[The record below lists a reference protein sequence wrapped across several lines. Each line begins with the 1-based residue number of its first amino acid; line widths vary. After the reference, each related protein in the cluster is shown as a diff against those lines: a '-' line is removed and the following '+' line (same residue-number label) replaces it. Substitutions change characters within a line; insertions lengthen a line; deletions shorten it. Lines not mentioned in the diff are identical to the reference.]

1 MQIGSFARSIIIG
14 AVLSACAN
22 TAPSAAEPVG
32 KPSPSGWNEEIV
44 YFVIPDRFADARPNT
59 HKIDASKPGHFH
71 GGDWKGL
78 TQQLPYIDDL
88 GVTAL
93 WITPIVDNID
103 GYVTGAGFPDW
114 GYHGY
119 WADDFEALDPR
130 MGTEADL
137 KALVDQAHAR
147 GMKVLVDVVFNHV
160 GYDSPF
166 IDARPDWVRT
176 GGQCGQDY
184 VTSCLFDLPDLR
196 TDRAD
201 VRNHVLEAH
210 AEWARRIGFDGY
222 RIDTAKHVEPS
233 MLAQNRT
240 LVETRF
246 GPDFLTLGEVWGADA
261 ASLSRDYFQT
271 YLMTGGIDFSFRGAA
286 RDWLKGRSRTVAY
299 SKGHL
304 VKRHAHTDG
313 AVLGHY
319 LSSHD
324 EPGLLHELEGDKDL
338 FKLAVGLQMT
348 SVGMPIIFYGEEVG
362 RKIGDWPDNRS
373 DMPWGDQQ
381 IGPGAGI
388 VQDSSMRDH
397 YRRLIAIRRAHPAL
411 AFGSYTPVA
420 HERDVLVFARAW
432 QGQTLFVAVNRGATQ
447 VAQQISLGKVRR
459 TRWIEE
465 MTGAQL
471 NASDGKLGFDIPPKA
486 IRIFAPKH

>member
-1 MQIGSFARSIIIG
+1 MRIGSFARSIIMG
-14 AVLSACAN
+14 ALLSACAN
-22 TAPSAAEPVG
+22 TAPGEAEPVG

-78 TQQLPYIDDL
+78 TQQLPYLDDL

-103 GYVTGAGFPDW
+103 GHVTGAGFPDW

-160 GYDSPF
+160 GYNSTL

-176 GGQCGQDY
+176 GGQCGQDD

-210 AEWARRIGFDGY
+210 A
-222 RIDTAKHVEPS
+222 
-233 MLAQNRT
+233 
-240 LVETRF
+240 
-246 GPDFLTLGEVWGADA
+246 
-261 ASLSRDYFQT
+261 
-271 YLMTGGIDFSFRGAA
+271 
-286 RDWLKGRSRTVAY
+286 
-299 SKGHL
+299 
-304 VKRHAHTDG
+304 
-313 AVLGHY
+313 
-319 LSSHD
+319 
-324 EPGLLHELEGDKDL
+324 
-338 FKLAVGLQMT
+338 
-348 SVGMPIIFYGEEVG
+348 
-362 RKIGDWPDNRS
+362 
-373 DMPWGDQQ
+373 
-381 IGPGAGI
+381 
-388 VQDSSMRDH
+388 
-397 YRRLIAIRRAHPAL
+397 
-411 AFGSYTPVA
+411 
-420 HERDVLVFARAW
+420 
-432 QGQTLFVAVNRGATQ
+432 
-447 VAQQISLGKVRR
+447 
-459 TRWIEE
+459 
-465 MTGAQL
+465 
-471 NASDGKLGFDIPPKA
+471 
-486 IRIFAPKH
+486 